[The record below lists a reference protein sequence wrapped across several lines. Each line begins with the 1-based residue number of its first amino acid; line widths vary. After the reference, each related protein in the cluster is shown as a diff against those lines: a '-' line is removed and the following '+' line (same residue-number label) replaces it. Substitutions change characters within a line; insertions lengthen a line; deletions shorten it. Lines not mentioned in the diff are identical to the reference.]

1 MMLACGATPEISKL
15 VLVVCANSKAAGVTE
30 YLGQLGDAD
39 IRVTNLPLDEQSAQA
54 FVGDYVP
61 DGAPDVT
68 FHIRF
73 SDRIKMLTFQRDDYS
88 TRRLLRESDSVF
100 TPGGAAGVRITFEG
114 DNGRASVVSIAD
126 GELRI
131 KARRPVGG

>member
-1 MMLACGATPEISKL
+1 M
-15 VLVVCANSKAAGVTE
+15 
-30 YLGQLGDAD
+30 
-39 IRVTNLPLDEQSAQA
+39 TNLPLDEQSAQA